1 MKKMK
6 IKVRLLGLCV
16 ANGGAR
22 RETEVSR
29 ALSPPSLEAILASG
43 VGYLR

>member
-1 MKKMK
+1 MKKLK
-6 IKVRLLGLCV
+6 IKIKLLGVCV

-22 RETEVSR
+22 RETE
-29 ALSPPSLEAILASG
+29 ALSTPSLEAILASG